1 MIIIIRFVMLLNQ
14 SEKFTD
20 GKDKT
25 HSYIIQLLTYLN
37 GNTLSQT
44 RFSESELKSI
54 TYEAGKVVAIITKE
68 LQVMNKNNKK
78 GEIYHE
84 ST

>member
-1 MIIIIRFVMLLNQ
+1 MLLNQ

-20 GKDKT
+20 GKGKT

-54 TYEAGKVVAIITKE
+54 IYDAGKVMASITKE
-68 LQVMNKNNKK
+68 LQVINKNNKK
-78 GEIYHE
+78 GEIYHK